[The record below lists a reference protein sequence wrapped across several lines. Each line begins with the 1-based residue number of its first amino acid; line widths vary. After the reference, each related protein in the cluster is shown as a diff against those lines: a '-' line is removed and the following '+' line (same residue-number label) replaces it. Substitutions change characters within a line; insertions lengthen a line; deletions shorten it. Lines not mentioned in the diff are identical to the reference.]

1 MGGGTLASRG
11 VVRSLA
17 RRESGGFFHMSFKS
31 RTTALALLAALVG
44 LPAHAQSSDTRN
56 EPAPLRAAAEAIDP
70 LAQAAEAE
78 AAWEAYLKAQ
88 EAAGGPVV
96 EQALALNRM
105 GDSRYYQQD
114 FEGALQASLEAMRR
128 LEAAGGDGGEPM
140 AETLANVA
148 VFYGVNGQP
157 EKELPLQ
164 ERAFAIRTGL
174 YGTDPLVLEPPAA
187 KSLGLGYLN
196 YATVLYERG
205 RFAEAA
211 GHVRPAIDGLIRGE
225 MRDATLFVAMSSGA
239 NMLVDGGR
247 SVEALNLAERGV
259 ALATELLPEDH
270 PFIGFAHATLAKVLL
285 QSDRFE
291 EAEGP
296 ARRALDIM
304 AEKLGSEHRNTLTAM
319 HNLGI
324 VSAQLGRYDEAIKL
338 IMGRYDVAARDN
350 PGEATLSLLA
360 ASNAAHEAGKADL
373 AWELGQRARDTAERL
388 PETDR
393 KASTGL
399 LTYALRLEERG
410 DLTGAREQVER
421 VAARTEAAGLEIE
434 PALAIRR
441 GLLAI
446 RTGQAEA
453 GWAMTQAGAVAL
465 REDMLEDANRFEL
478 GADLQSYYESIMQ
491 VAEAA
496 MAARR
501 PDDAL
506 RAFELAS
513 WGVNARASQL
523 LALRET
529 VTADVATASDVDT
542 LREGRERLRVLYRE
556 RAALLAA
563 GQPAAADERAAEI
576 ARLAREVEQA
586 GERLQG
592 AVPDLARWLRPTELA
607 VADVQATLKDDEALL
622 IVMPSRNHLLSMA
635 ITRDGV
641 AMEQAGQ
648 GRPQV
653 RALVAELRAALD
665 GDAGAGASFPVG
677 AAAALHDLVMPGEVA
692 ALLAGRP
699 RIAVVTSDALSR
711 LPFGVLLP
719 DGPPVDQRDYRSMNW
734 LARSHAFS
742 IALTP
747 SLAFSDSA
755 AATTRSSFL
764 GVGAPQLGGAIDAP
778 LSGVTLYRGGQVSL
792 DDIRALPALPATA
805 GEVAEVA
812 QALGSERSVM
822 LIGEAA
828 SEPRV
833 RQESRGSHG
842 VVLFATH
849 GLLGG
854 EIGGLREPALVL
866 TPPGSADGPE
876 DDGLLQASEIAAL
889 GIEADFVIL
898 SACNSAA
905 GRNMTAPAYTG
916 LANAFL
922 GSGTRSLML
931 SHWRVRDDAAAFLSA
946 ATVRGSSA
954 GLDHADALRA
964 AQLALIDSDLPD
976 AANPSVWAPFV
987 LVAN

>member
-1 MGGGTLASRG
+1 MKFAILACAA
-11 VVRSLA
+11 VLA
-17 RRESGGFFHMSFKS
+17 TGL
-31 RTTALALLAALVG
+31 LALPPSPARAQADDVRADPAA
-44 LPAHAQSSDTRN
+44 
-56 EPAPLRAAAEAIDP
+56 LRAAAEAIDP
-70 LAQAAEAE
+70 LAQAAAAE
-78 AAWEAYLKAQ
+78 AAWEAYLKSQ
-88 EAAGGPVV
+88 EAVGGPVV

-114 FEGALQASLEAMRR
+114 FQGALEASLEAMKR
-128 LEAAGGDGGEPM
+128 LEAAGEGEGEPM

-187 KSLGLGYLN
+187 KALGLGYLN

-211 GHVRPAIDGLIRGE
+211 RLVRPAIDGLIRGE
-225 MRDATLFVAMSSGA
+225 MRDATLFVAMSTGA
-239 NMLVDGGR
+239 NLLVDGGR
-247 SVEALNLAERGV
+247 QIEALELAERGV
-259 ALATELLPEDH
+259 SLATELLPEGH

-285 QSDRFE
+285 QSDRYE
-291 EAEGP
+291 EAERP

-304 AEKLGSEHRNTLTAM
+304 AEQLGPEHRNTMTAM
-319 HNLGI
+319 HNLGVI
-324 VSAQLGRYDEAIKL
+324 SAQLGRYDEAIEL
-338 IMGRYDVAARDN
+338 IMGRYEVALREN
-350 PGEATLSLLA
+350 PGEAVLSLLA
-360 ASNAAHEAGKADL
+360 ASNAAHEAGKPDL
-373 AWELGQRARDTAERL
+373 AWELGERARGLAETL
-388 PETDR
+388 EEADR

-410 DLTGAREQVER
+410 DFAGARAQVER
-421 VAARTEAAGLEIE
+421 VVARTEAAGLEIE
-434 PALAIRR
+434 PAVAIRR

-446 RTGQAEA
+446 RTGEADA
-453 GWAMTQAGAVAL
+453 GWAMTQAGADAL
-465 REDMLEDANRFEL
+465 REEMLETANRFEL
-478 GADLQSYYESIMQ
+478 GADLQSYYEAIMQ

-496 MAARR
+496 IAAGR

-513 WGVNARASQL
+513 WGVNARARQL
-523 LALRET
+523 LALREAVGADAAT
-529 VTADVATASDVDT
+529 AADVDA

-556 RAALLAA
+556 RAAMLAA
-563 GQPAAADERAAEI
+563 DQPAAAEERAAEI
-576 ARLAREVEQA
+576 ARLAAAVEQA
-586 GERLQG
+586 GERLRA
-592 AVPDLARWLRPTELA
+592 AVPDLARWLRPTELG
-607 VADVQATLKDDEALL
+607 VADIQASLAPGEALL
-622 IVMPSRNHLLSMA
+622 IAMPSRNHVFSMA
-635 ITRDGV
+635 ISREGV
-641 AMEQAGQ
+641 AMEQAGA
-648 GRPQV
+648 GRPEL

-665 GDAGAGASFPVG
+665 GDAGANAAFPVD
-677 AAAALHDLVMPGEVA
+677 AAARLYGLVMPGTVA
-692 ALLAGRP
+692 SVLAGHE

-719 DGPPVDQRDYRSMNW
+719 DAAAVDQRDYRAMDW

-747 SLAFSDSA
+747 SLAFSDRAVA
-755 AATTRSSFL
+755 APRSSFL
-764 GVGAPQLGGAIDAP
+764 GVGAPRLGGASDAP
-778 LSGVTLYRGGQVSL
+778 VEGAALYRGGQVSL

-805 GEVAEVA
+805 GEITEVAE
-812 QALGSERSVM
+812 ALGSARSVT
-822 LIGEAA
+822 LIGDAA

-833 RQESRGSHG
+833 RAEAAGGHG

-866 TPPGSADGPE
+866 TPPVSAAGSQ

-889 GIEADFVIL
+889 RIAADFVIL

-931 SHWRVRDDAAAFLSA
+931 SHWRVRDDAAAYLSA
-946 ATVRGSSA
+946 ETVRGANS
-954 GLDHADALRA
+954 GLGRAEALRR
-964 AQLALIDSDLPD
+964 AQLALIDSDLPN
-976 AANPSVWAPFV
+976 AAHPAVWAPFV
-987 LVAN
+987 LVEN

>member
-1 MGGGTLASRG
+1 MCSMPISVICAVALAAAGFAASAVPVRAQGGGMA
-11 VVRSLA
+11 A
-17 RRESGGFFHMSFKS
+17 DAA
-31 RTTALALLAALVG
+31 TA
-44 LPAHAQSSDTRN
+44 
-56 EPAPLRAAAEAIDP
+56 LRAAAEAIDP

-78 AAWEAYLKAQ
+78 TAWETYLRAQ
-88 EAAGGPVV
+88 EAAGGPVA

-114 FEGALQASLEAMRR
+114 FAGALQASLEAMRR
-128 LEAAGGDGGEPM
+128 LEAAGEDDGEPM

-157 EKELPLQ
+157 DKELPLQ

-174 YGTDPLVLEPPAA
+174 YGTDPLVLDPPAA
-187 KSLGLGYLN
+187 KALGLGYLN

-211 GHVRPAIDGLIRGE
+211 KLVRPAIDGLIRGE

-247 SVEALNLAERGV
+247 PVEALDLAERGV
-259 ALATELLPEDH
+259 ALATELLPEGH

-304 AEKLGSEHRNTLTAM
+304 AEKLGPEHRNTLTAM

-324 VSAQLGRYDEAIKL
+324 VSAQLGRYDEGIEL
-338 IMGRYDVAARDN
+338 IMGRYEVAARDN

-360 ASNAAHEAGKADL
+360 ASNAAHEAGKAGL
-373 AWELGQRARDTAERL
+373 AWELGQRARDTAELL

-410 DLTGAREQVER
+410 DFAGAREQIER

-434 PALAIRR
+434 PAVAIRR

-446 RTGQAEA
+446 RTGETEE
-453 GWAMTQAGAVAL
+453 GWAMAQAGASAL
-465 REDMLEDANRFEL
+465 REAMLEDANRFEL
-478 GADLQSYYESIMQ
+478 GADLQSYYEAIMQ

-496 MAARR
+496 IAAGR

-513 WGVNARASQL
+513 WGVNARARQL

-529 VTADVATASDVDT
+529 VTEDAATAADVDAV
-542 LREGRERLRVLYRE
+542 REGRERLRVLYRE
-556 RAALLAA
+556 RSALLAA
-563 GQPAAADERAAEI
+563 DQPAAANERTIEI
-576 ARLAREVEQA
+576 ARLTGEVERA
-586 GERLQG
+586 GVRLQS
-592 AVPDLARWLRPTELA
+592 AVPDLARWLRPAELG
-607 VADVQATLKDDEALL
+607 VADIQATLEADEALL
-622 IVMPSRNHLLSMA
+622 IVMPSRNHVFSMA

-641 AMEQAGQ
+641 AIEQAGG
-648 GRPQV
+648 GRPEL

-665 GDAGAGASFPVG
+665 GDAGANAVFPAS
-677 AAAALHDLVMPGEVA
+677 AAARLHGMVMPGSVA
-692 ALLAGRP
+692 ALLVGQE

-719 DGPPVDQRDYRSMNW
+719 ENAAVDQRDYRAMDW
-734 LARSHAFS
+734 LARHHAFS
-742 IALTP
+742 VALTP
-747 SLAFSDSA
+747 SLAFSDRTRA
-755 AATTRSSFL
+755 APRPSFL
-764 GVGAPQLGGAIDAP
+764 GVGAPHLGGSADAP
-778 LSGVTLYRGGQVSL
+778 LDGAALYRGGQVSL

-812 QALGSERSVM
+812 AALGSARSVT
-822 LIGEAA
+822 LLGDAA

-833 RQESRGSHG
+833 RAAAGGGHG

-866 TPPGSADGPE
+866 TPPVSAAGSQ

-931 SHWRVRDDAAAFLSA
+931 SHWRVRDDAAAYLSA
-946 ATVRGSSA
+946 TTVRGAGA
-954 GLDHADALRA
+954 GLDRAEALRR

-976 AANPSVWAPFV
+976 AAHPAVWAPFV
-987 LVAN
+987 LVEN

>member
-1 MGGGTLASRG
+1 MHSKSAA
-11 VVRSLA
+11 VVY
-17 RRESGGFFHMSFKS
+17 
-31 RTTALALLAALVG
+31 ALALAAACLAVSSA
-44 LPAHAQSSDTRN
+44 PARAQTADVRPEHA
-56 EPAPLRAAAEAIDP
+56 ALRAAAEAIDP

-78 AAWEAYLKAQ
+78 AAWEAYLRAL
-88 EAAGGPVV
+88 EAAAGPAV

-114 FEGALQASLEAMRR
+114 FEGALQASLEAMKR
-128 LEAAGGDGGEPM
+128 LEAAQETDGEPM

-148 VFYGVNGQP
+148 VFYGVTGHP
-157 EKELPLQ
+157 ENELPLQ
-164 ERAFAIRTGL
+164 ERAFAIRKGL
-174 YGTDPLVLEPPAA
+174 YGSDPLVLEPAAA
-187 KSLGLGYLN
+187 KALGLGYLN

-211 GHVRPAIDGLIRGE
+211 QLVRPSIDGLVTGE
-225 MRDATLFVAMSSGA
+225 VRDATLFVAMSSGA
-239 NMLVDGGR
+239 NMLADGGR
-247 SVEALNLAERGV
+247 PVEALDLAERGV
-259 ALATELLPEDH
+259 ALATELLPEGH
-270 PFIGFAHATLAKVLL
+270 AFIGFAHATLAKVLL

-304 AEKLGSEHRNTLTAM
+304 AEKLGPDHRNTLTAM

-324 VSAQLGRYDEAIKL
+324 VSAQLGRYDDAIEL
-338 IMGRYDVAARDN
+338 IMGRYEATARDN
-350 PGEATLSLLA
+350 PGEAVLSLLA
-360 ASNAAHEAGKADL
+360 ASNAAHEAGKVDL
-373 AWELGQRARDTAERL
+373 AWELGLRAKDLAETL

-410 DLTGAREQVER
+410 DFAGAREQVER
-421 VAARTEAAGLEIE
+421 VVASAEASGLEIE
-434 PALAIRR
+434 PAVAIRR

-446 RTGQAEA
+446 RLGDAEG
-453 GWAMTQAGAVAL
+453 GWAMTHAGGEAL
-465 REDMLEDANRFEL
+465 REDMLETANRLEL
-478 GADLQSYYESIMQ
+478 GADMQSYYESIMQ

-496 MAARR
+496 IAAGR
-501 PDDAL
+501 PDEAL

-513 WGVNARASQL
+513 WGVNARARQL

-529 VTADVATASDVDT
+529 VDADAATAADVDV

-556 RAALLAA
+556 RSAMLAA
-563 GQPAAADERAAEI
+563 DQPAAAEERAAEI
-576 ARLAREVEQA
+576 ARLASQVQQA
-586 GERLQG
+586 GERLRT
-592 AVPDLARWLRPTELA
+592 AVPDLARWLRPTELG
-607 VADVQATLKDDEALL
+607 VADIQARLGQDEALL
-622 IVMPSRNHLLSMA
+622 IVMPSRNHVFSMA
-635 ITRDGV
+635 ITREGV
-641 AMEQAGQ
+641 AMEQAGA
-648 GRPQV
+648 GRPEL

-665 GDAGAGASFPVG
+665 GDAGANAAFPVD
-677 AAAALHDLVMPGEVA
+677 AAAALHGQVMPAKVA
-692 ALLAGRP
+692 ALLAGRG

-719 DGPPVDQRDYRSMNW
+719 EVPAVDQRDFRAMDW
-734 LARSHAFS
+734 LARTHAFS

-747 SLAFSDSA
+747 SLAFSDRDLA
-755 AATTRSSFL
+755 PPRSSFL
-764 GVGAPQLGGAIDAP
+764 GVGAPRLGGASDAP
-778 LSGVTLYRGGQVSL
+778 VDGIALFRGGQVSL

-812 QALGSERSVM
+812 EALGSSRSIT

-828 SEPRV
+828 TEPRV
-833 RQESRGSHG
+833 RAESRGGQG

-866 TPPGSADGPE
+866 TPPASATGSH

-931 SHWRVRDDAAAFLSA
+931 SHWRVRDDAAAFLTA
-946 ATVRGSSA
+946 ATVRGA
-954 GLDHADALRA
+954 GTGLGRAEALRR

-976 AANPSVWAPFV
+976 AAHPAVWAPFV
-987 LVAN
+987 LVEN

>member
-1 MGGGTLASRG
+1 MRSSSGI
-11 VVRSLA
+11 VVC
-17 RRESGGFFHMSFKS
+17 
-31 RTTALALLAALVG
+31 ALLAAG
-44 LPAHAQSSDTRN
+44 TLPAATPASAQTDEVRTDPS
-56 EPAPLRAAAEAIDP
+56 ALRAAAETIDP

-78 AAWEAYLKAQ
+78 AAWEAYLKAL
-88 EAAGGPVV
+88 EATVGSVT

-114 FEGALQASLEAMRR
+114 FRGALEASLEAMRR
-128 LEAAGGDGGEPM
+128 LEAAGQDNGEPM

-157 EKELPLQ
+157 DKELPLQ
-164 ERAFAIRTGL
+164 ERAFAIRKEL
-174 YGTDPLVLEPPAA
+174 YGTDPMVLDAPAA

-211 GHVRPAIDGLIRGE
+211 GLVRPAIDGLIRGE

-247 SVEALNLAERGV
+247 PVDALELAERGV

-285 QSDRFE
+285 QSDRYE
-291 EAEGP
+291 EAEAP

-304 AEKLGSEHRNTLTAM
+304 AEKLGPEHRNTLTAM
-319 HNLGI
+319 HNLGM
-324 VSAQLGRYDEAIKL
+324 VSYKLGRYDEAIEL
-338 IMGRYDVAARDN
+338 IMGRYEVVVREN
-350 PGEATLSLLA
+350 PGEAVLSLLG
-360 ASNAAHEAGKADL
+360 ASDAAHEAGKAEI
-373 AWELGQRARDTAERL
+373 AWELGSRARDLAETL
-388 PETDR
+388 PESDR
-393 KASTGL
+393 KASSGL
-399 LTYALRLEERG
+399 LTYAHRLEERG
-410 DLTGAREQVER
+410 DFAGAREQVER
-421 VAARTEAAGLEIE
+421 VVARAEASGLAVE

-446 RTGQAEA
+446 RTGETEA
-453 GWAMTQAGAVAL
+453 GWAMTQAGAAGL

-478 GADLQSYYESIMQ
+478 GADLPSYYEAIMQ
-491 VAEAA
+491 VVEAA
-496 MAARR
+496 MVSGR

-513 WGVNARASQL
+513 WGVNARARQL

-529 VTADVATASDVDT
+529 VGADATAAADVDA
-542 LREGRERLRVLYRE
+542 LHEGRERLRVLYRE
-556 RAALLAA
+556 RSALLASD
-563 GQPAAADERAAEI
+563 QPAAAEERAAEI
-576 ARLAREVEQA
+576 AQLLGKVEQA
-586 GERLQG
+586 GARLQA
-592 AVPDLARWLRPTELA
+592 AVPDLARWLHPA
-607 VADVQATLKDDEALL
+607 QVGVAEIQARLEADEALL
-622 IVMPSRNHLLSMA
+622 VVMPSRNHVFSMA

-641 AMEQAGQ
+641 AMEQADK
-648 GRPQV
+648 GRPEL
-653 RALVAELRAALD
+653 RALVAELRGALE
-665 GDAGAGASFPVG
+665 GEGGASAAFPV
-677 AAAALHDLVMPGEVA
+677 AAAVALHDLVMPGRVG

-699 RIAVVTSDALSR
+699 RVAVVTSDALSR

-719 DGPPVDQRDYRSMNW
+719 QVPAVDQRDYREMDW

-747 SLAFSDSA
+747 SLAFSDRGESA
-755 AATTRSSFL
+755 PRSSFL
-764 GVGAPQLGGAIDAP
+764 GVGAPQLRGATDAP
-778 LSGVTLYRGGQVSL
+778 LDGAALFRGAQVSL
-792 DDIRALPALPATA
+792 DDVRGLPALPATA
-805 GEVAEVA
+805 AEVAEVA
-812 QALGSERSVM
+812 QALASERSVS
-822 LIGEAA
+822 LVGADA
-828 SEPRV
+828 TEPRV
-833 RQESRGSHG
+833 RQEGRGGHG

-866 TPPGSADGPE
+866 TPPVSASGSQN
-876 DDGLLQASEIAAL
+876 DGLLQASEIAAL

-922 GSGTRSLML
+922 GSGTKSLML
-931 SHWRVRDDAAAFLSA
+931 SHWRVRDDAAAFLSST
-946 ATVRGSSA
+946 TVRGA
-954 GLDHADALRA
+954 TGDLDRAEALRR
-964 AQLALIDSDLPD
+964 AQLALIDSELPD
-976 AANPSVWAPFV
+976 AANPAVWAPFV
-987 LVAN
+987 LVEN